1 MLAVIFNL
9 CPSRSLILISNLT
22 ELLRGKE
29 EGGGG
34 VESVFPSYKS
44 LKFVAS
50 RN

>member
-9 CPSRSLILISNLT
+9 GQSRSLILISNLT

-34 VESVFPSYKS
+34 RVSFPQLQIS
-44 LKFVAS
+44 
-50 RN
+50 

>member
-9 CPSRSLILISNLT
+9 GQSRSLILISNLT

-34 VESVFPSYKS
+34 EGRVSFPQLQIS
-44 LKFVAS
+44 
-50 RN
+50 